1 MKIDTLRAFYIEEL
15 RDLHSAENQSLKV
28 MPRMATSS
36 SSPGLRKLFEA
47 HIDET
52 RVHVERLDL
61 ILEGLKADPAEKY
74 CRAME
79 GILVEVMAVLVVDM
93 PDTVRDAALI
103 AAAQRIEHYEIAA
116 YGCVRTYARL
126 LGEHEAAG
134 LLQESLRDEGDVDK
148 WLTELAEESI
158 NTDASTEVA
167 AA

>member
-1 MKIDTLRAFYIEEL
+1 
-15 RDLHSAENQSLKV
+15 
-28 MPRMATSS
+28 
-36 SSPGLRKLFEA
+36 
-47 HIDET
+47 
-52 RVHVERLDL
+52 VERLDL